1 MVFEFGNQLGWF
13 AFLALVPLI
22 IVYLIRPKPTLL
34 KVPSLMFFIKRSN
47 VRTTQSLF
55 RRFQN
60 DLLFLLQLMVL
71 ALLAFSITVPSLILN
86 RDVVSG
92 NIVFVLDV
100 SASSKVME
108 NGKTR
113 LDIAKD
119 KIRDLATSRNSLILL
134 KSSPVIALQNVGRSE
149 LVRYLDRVQS
159 TDSGSDIS
167 AAIMLAGD
175 MLANSRGRV
184 VVVSDLIE
192 SKGLDADVAKNI
204 LESRDIGVDL
214 VNTKTGDSRNNVG
227 IVDMI
232 ISGEDVNLYVK
243 NYNNV
248 EEDVSLKINEDTN
261 NLKIG
266 AGSVEPI
273 VFSINGNT
281 TKVEIL
287 NQDDFSSDNSVVI
300 VRPYSDTIKVLWIT
314 SKPSKFLKAALD
326 SIEGVSVTV
335 SEPPIVPEDDFDV
348 YIISD
353 LNRENLAFDN
363 LGSIFRRVKNNGGD
377 AIVLAQKNSN
387 EINYEGLLPFEFE
400 DPVSGGVSVVDQV
413 NRFTKDVDFGYVSN
427 VFTVERNY
435 NSIVSVGNNTVV
447 SAFDAGEGNI
457 IYYGLVDSESDFE
470 LTPGYPIFWNN
481 LIYSLV
487 GRGNLNDVNLK
498 TGFIL
503 EIGNKTEILDN
514 VGIYQL
520 GKLPI
525 SVNLLNERESDINF
539 IDTES
544 SFEHAEGELEPIKSD
559 VDYRLDL
566 YLVAIALIIILL
578 EFIYIKY
585 RGEI

>member
-13 AFLALVPLI
+13 AFLALIPLV

-60 DLLFLLQLMVL
+60 DLLFLLQLITL

-100 SASSKVME
+100 SASSKVLE
-108 NGKTR
+108 GDKTR
-113 LDIAKD
+113 LEIAKD
-119 KIRDLATSRNSLILL
+119 KIKDLATSRNSLILM
-134 KSSPVIALQNVGRSE
+134 KGSPVIALQNVRRSE
-149 LVRYLDRVQS
+149 LVGYLDRVQS
-159 TDSGSDIS
+159 TDSESDFVS
-167 AAIMLAGD
+167 AIMLAGD
-175 MLANSRGRV
+175 MLASNKGRV
-184 VVVSDLIE
+184 VVAGDLIE
-192 SKGLDADVAKNI
+192 SKGVDADVAKNI
-204 LESRDIGVDL
+204 LESRGIGVDFL
-214 VNTKTGDSRNNVG
+214 DTKLENRKNIG

-243 NYNNV
+243 NYNDL
-248 EEDVSLKINEDTN
+248 EEDISLKINDDTN

-266 AGSVEPI
+266 AGSVEPV
-273 VFSINGNT
+273 VFTLKSNT
-281 TKVEIL
+281 TTVEIL
-287 NQDDFSSDNSVVI
+287 NQDDFSADNKVVV
-300 VRPYSDTIKVLWIT
+300 VRPYPDMIRTLWIT
-314 SKPSKFLKAALD
+314 SKPSKFLQAALN
-326 SIEGVSVTV
+326 SIEGVSVITA
-335 SEPPIVPEDDFDV
+335 EPPVIPEDDFDI
-348 YIISD
+348 YLISD
-353 LNRENLAFDN
+353 LNKENLAFDN
-363 LGSIFRRVKNNGGD
+363 LGSIFRRVRDHGGT
-377 AIVLAQKNSN
+377 AIVVAQKSSS
-387 EINYEGLLPFEFE
+387 EIDYEKLLPFELNNFT
-400 DPVSGGVSVVDQV
+400 SGGLTVVNQV
-413 NRFTKDVDFGYVSN
+413 NKFTKDIDFGLIDNVYEVSG
-427 VFTVERNY
+427 E

-447 SAFDAGEGNI
+447 SLFEVGEGNVV
-457 IYYGLVDSESDFE
+457 YYGVIESESDFE

-481 LIYSLV
+481 LIYSLI

-514 VGIYQL
+514 VGIYRL

-525 SVNLLNERESDINF
+525 SVNLLNEKESNINF

-544 SFEHAEGELEPIKSD
+544 SVEYVEGELESIKAD

-578 EFIYIKY
+578 EFVYIKY